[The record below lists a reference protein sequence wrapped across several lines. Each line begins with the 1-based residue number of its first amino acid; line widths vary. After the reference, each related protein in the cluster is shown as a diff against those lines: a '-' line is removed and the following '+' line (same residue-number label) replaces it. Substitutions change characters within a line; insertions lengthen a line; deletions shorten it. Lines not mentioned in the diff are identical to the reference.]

1 MTERPIPYSA
11 PMVLARREG
20 RKTQTRRIVKPQFA
34 ADALPAEMSAVTAE
48 GWQTSGHSGL
58 WWCDAG
64 GCADDAIRCPHGV
77 PGDHLW
83 VREAYRFTVDLNC
96 HSPKRVAELCMDAGY
111 AKPWAP
117 IQYEADGMR
126 DNWVHTST
134 AQHEGQPIPGKYRP
148 PMFMPRWAARGL
160 DLVKGVRIER
170 LQDISEADAIA
181 EGIEA
186 DVQLGDA
193 APLWRNYSTGGTT
206 VCPVYSYQ
214 TLWELINGPDS
225 WAANPWVWVI
235 TFKVIKP

>member
-34 ADALPAEMSAVTAE
+34 ADAVPAEMSAVTAE

-64 GCADDAIRCPHGV
+64 GCADDAIRCPYGV

-96 HSPKRVAELCMDAGY
+96 HSPKRVAELCMEAGY
-111 AKPWAP
+111 RLPWAP
-117 IQYEADGMR
+117 IQYEADGAR
-126 DNWVHTST
+126 ENWDST
-134 AQHEGQPIPGKYRP
+134 PSHEGQPIPGKYRP

-170 LQDISEADAIA
+170 LQDISRGDAMA
-181 EGIEA
+181 EGCPFPNMA
-186 DVQLGDA
+186 AGDDPRQWYA
-193 APLWRNYSTGGTT
+193 N
-206 VCPVYSYQ
+206 
-214 TLWELINGPDS
+214 LWEQINGPDS
-225 WAANPWVWVI
+225 WAANPWVWAI